1 MFDEIKTSFL
11 QEVNNITQMDEI
23 SPELVISFD
32 KTGIHYVPATSWTME
47 KEGAKRV
54 EIIGKTINVKLL
66 QSWQEP
72 WLEIFCLYT
81 GSIPR
86 KNQSLLAFLSISTGL
101 VHHMQP

>member
-1 MFDEIKTSFL
+1 
-11 QEVNNITQMDEI
+11 MDEI
-23 SPELVISFD
+23 PPELVINFD
-32 KTGIHYVPATSWTME
+32 QTGIRYVPATLWTME

-54 EIIGKTINVKLL
+54 EIIGKDDKRQVL

-72 WLEIFCLYT
+72 HGWRFSAYT

-101 VHHMQP
+101 GHHIQP